1 MTRIVPTLGV
11 ARLVSSARAVP
22 AAVPRASFLFLRH
35 GETDGN
41 LNRYYQT
48 EDQPLNATGEAQ
60 AAAAARILSGHG
72 VADIVASPMPR
83 AWRTASLAAEHHALA
98 PRPEPRIKER
108 VYTALFGQ
116 PNADF
121 DWAHDPPGCETLDQF
136 VSRVREGLSDAL
148 RAPVAQGRERLV
160 VAHGGVLLVL
170 TAMLGVALEPALHRN
185 ATPMRFAP
193 AGTGWAAERLS

>member
-1 MTRIVPTLGV
+1 
-11 ARLVSSARAVP
+11 
-22 AAVPRASFLFLRH
+22 
-35 GETDGN
+35 
-41 LNRYYQT
+41 
-48 EDQPLNATGEAQ
+48 
-60 AAAAARILSGHG
+60 
-72 VADIVASPMPR
+72 MPR

-193 AGTGWAAERLS
+193 AGTGWAAERLA